1 MPPYYEERRLL
12 AGCVAFPLGFSFNWI
27 LSCVVKM
34 KRKTRDAPDTENR
47 LKRDVLSL
55 SVKLNIHQIDIDT
68 TGFCR
73 LNT

>member
-12 AGCVAFPLGFSFNWI
+12 AGCVAFPLGFGFNWI

-55 SVKLNIHQIDIDT
+55 
-68 TGFCR
+68 R
-73 LNT
+73 E